1 MLNLQQMKTF
11 LAVIKCGSF
20 TRAAHELNLTQPAVS
35 GHIAALEE
43 EFGMPL
49 FNRTGRKVVLTDAG
63 EILMRGARDIF
74 YRVDDLKRELA
85 DLRASRRHDP
95 HRCFQDRRCL
105 HAPQNHD
112 GFSGRVSRH

>member
-74 YRVDDLKRELA
+74 YRVDDLKR
-85 DLRASRRHDP
+85 
-95 HRCFQDRRCL
+95 
-105 HAPQNHD
+105 
-112 GFSGRVSRH
+112 